1 MWVVGF
7 ISVTKNW
14 DRDLFNEVY
23 VLTGRIL
30 VYCFSLYFLYCIVL
44 QCIDFVLYCIVFFIL
59 LEVLYFMSLYMVHLL
74 RYCSFKN

>member
-1 MWVVGF
+1 VGRG
-7 ISVTKNW
+7 VHLRNQKLG
-14 DRDLFNEVY
+14 RALFNEVY

-59 LEVLYFMSLYMVHLL
+59 LEVLYCTVFHVIIYGTLAALL
-74 RYCSFKN
+74 